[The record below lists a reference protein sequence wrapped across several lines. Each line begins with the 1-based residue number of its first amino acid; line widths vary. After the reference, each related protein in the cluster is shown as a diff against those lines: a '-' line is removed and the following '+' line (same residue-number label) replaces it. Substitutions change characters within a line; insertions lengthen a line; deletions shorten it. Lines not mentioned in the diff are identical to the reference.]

1 MKEFHKRTL
10 VKAICWRIIATT
22 STMVIVYILSGE
34 AKLSLGVGVADVV
47 VKLAIYYGHERLWN
61 HITWGKPK
69 HPLEKL
75 QVCRELD
82 PQDLEEIRKRL
93 DEMGYL

>member
-22 STMVIVYILSGE
+22 STMLIVYIFTGE
-34 AKLSLGVGVADVV
+34 LTLSLGVGAVEVI
-47 VKLAIYYGHERLWN
+47 VKMAFYYGHERLWN
-61 HITWGKPK
+61 WISWGKLK

-75 QVCRELD
+75 EVCRELE
-82 PQDLEEIRKRL
+82 PEHLEEIRKRL
-93 DEMGYL
+93 EELGYF